1 MLGVKSPKFVT
12 HGRMLK
18 SLSTQLQDAPFY
30 VDQAKRKV
38 FVDFGNSLPID
49 GNGNLDRGVLDTLFL
64 AVPRNTNP
72 ALNCSDDFLWL
83 GNVKYRS
90 PNWYTNTAGVQV
102 FPSYGTF
109 SPQDM
114 GTIKANHWLLL
125 RYYSIY
131 MIIHV
136 TDKING
142 KHRFGIFFVSI

>member
-49 GNGNLDRGVLDTLFL
+49 GDGNWDTEVLDTLFL
-64 AVPRNTNP
+64 AVPKNTNP
-72 ALNCSDDFLWL
+72 ALNCFDDSLWL
-83 GNVKYRS
+83 GYIKYRS

-109 SPQDM
+109 SSDDM
-114 GTIKANHWLLL
+114 DTINNKPLVVAKVLLNVHDYTCN
-125 RYYSIY
+125 R
-131 MIIHV
+131 
-136 TDKING
+136 
-142 KHRFGIFFVSI
+142 

>member
-83 GNVKYRS
+83 GNIKYRS

-109 SPQDM
+109 SPHNMDA
-114 GTIKANHWLLL
+114 INSKPLVVAKVLLNV
-125 RYYSIY
+125 RDY
-131 MIIHV
+131 
-136 TDKING
+136 TCN
-142 KHRFGIFFVSI
+142 R